1 VAAEGDDSP
10 VDDEE
15 VQPPHAE
22 NESSKAVP
30 KRRGRR
36 RLGQMEAEATSLGKR
51 KTRKPL
57 GDLQNGGVNAGN
69 TESGAALR
77 GKGGHKKKGTDEEV
91 VMKAA
96 EEEE

>member
-1 VAAEGDDSP
+1 
-10 VDDEE
+10 EE

-96 EEEE
+96 EEEEEEEPSRKRG